1 MLTAIDNI
9 TVLLCVIG
17 IFLVGKHFSNTSRD
31 MDSFYQ
37 ANKSIP
43 WSLAVGTLV
52 ASWYGGAGVIG
63 TIGYATTMGVSAFF
77 IWSIC
82 ARLVRFPL
90 ALWVAPRISVKVN
103 TTMTELLNRYYGR
116 AASLI
121 GAVILVVSC
130 LSIAEI
136 AATGYVGVAAW
147 DANKFVVAAAVVII
161 ATGITCLGGLMGVA
175 VTDMIF
181 FFLMITCVC
190 AAYPQVYFEVGGFA
204 GINQVLSQVA
214 PQMLT
219 PLGGTPVGRAIC
231 LVVLC
236 INVYKDPSFYQ
247 RFTAANSPRTGKRA
261 MLMCFSIWLS
271 FDIVLITTAMLI
283 RTLHPQL
290 EIQPEVTYVQLVLSN
305 LPPVLRGLF
314 VFGIMGAII
323 STIDSYFLI
332 GGEIVSRDIVG
343 AFRKTPLTDRQSIGI
358 TRITCIVFGIIG
370 LCTAFSF
377 PLVYDAFLFINSLS
391 MCGLFVP
398 VLGAILSDSKKTDV
412 GGLASM
418 LFGSLSWIYFNY
430 FPVSVDILGGQVDAL
445 LIALPI
451 SFVAYVIGNRF
462 GKVYCDDS
470 LDSAVEAAIEQVEW
484 FGVDGALVALYA
496 VLAVIYGYGMIHQV
510 DGLVGI
516 MAPGIAILIT
526 FAVFVRYWFEVREFS
541 KGKKKL

>member
-1 MLTAIDNI
+1 MLTFIDNL

-17 IFLVGKHFSNTSRD
+17 IFLVGKHFSKTSRN

-82 ARLVRFPL
+82 AHLVRFPL

-103 TTMTELLNRYYGR
+103 TTMTELINRYYGR

-121 GAVILVVSC
+121 GAIILVVSC

-147 DANKFVVAAAVVII
+147 NANKFLVAAAVVII
-161 ATGITCLGGLMGVA
+161 STGITCLGGLMGVA

-181 FFLMITCVC
+181 FFLMITSVC
-190 AAYPQVYFEVGGFA
+190 AAFPQVYFGVGGFA

-271 FDIVLITTAMLI
+271 FDMVLITTAMLI
-283 RTLHPQL
+283 RTIHPGL
-290 EIQPEVTYVQLVLSN
+290 EIQPEVAYVQLVLSN
-305 LPPVLRGLF
+305 LPVVLRGLF

-332 GGEIVSRDIVG
+332 GGEIVSRDIINVY
-343 AFRKTPLTDRQSIGI
+343 RKHPLSDRQSINI
-358 TRITCIVFGIIG
+358 TRISCIIFGIIG
-370 LCTAFSF
+370 LGTAFSF

-398 VLGAILSDSKKTDV
+398 VLGAILSDSRKTDV

-418 LFGSLSWIYFNY
+418 IFGSLSWIYFNY
-430 FPVSVDILGGQVDAL
+430 FPISVDILGGKVDAL

-451 SFVAYVIGNRF
+451 SFIAYVIGNRF

-470 LDSAVEAAIEQVEW
+470 IGSNGEQLIEPVEW

-496 VLAVIYGYGMIHQV
+496 VLAIIFGYGMVHQV
-510 DGLVGI
+510 DVLVL
-516 MAPGIAILIT
+516 ASWLQALPC
-526 FAVFVRYWFEVREFS
+526 
-541 KGKKKL
+541 

>member
-1 MLTAIDNI
+1 MLTFLDNL

-17 IFLVGKHFSNTSRD
+17 IFLVGKHFSKTSRN

-82 ARLVRFPL
+82 AHLVRFPL

-103 TTMTELLNRYYGR
+103 TTMTELINRYYGR
-116 AASLI
+116 TASLI

-147 DANKFVVAAAVVII
+147 NANKFLIAAAVVII
-161 ATGITCLGGLMGVA
+161 STGITCLGGLMGVA

-181 FFLMITCVC
+181 FFLMITSVC
-190 AAYPQVYFEVGGFA
+190 AAFPQVYFGVGGFA

-271 FDIVLITTAMLI
+271 FDMVLITTAMLI
-283 RTLHPQL
+283 RTIHPGL
-290 EIQPEVTYVQLVLSN
+290 EIQPEVAYVQLVLSN
-305 LPPVLRGLF
+305 LPVVLRGLF

-332 GGEIVSRDIVG
+332 GGEIVSRDIINVY
-343 AFRKTPLTDRQSIGI
+343 RKHPLSDRQSINI
-358 TRITCIVFGIIG
+358 TRISCIIFGIIG
-370 LCTAFSF
+370 LGTAFSF

-398 VLGAILSDSKKTDV
+398 VLGAILSDSRKTDV
-412 GGLASM
+412 GGLSSM
-418 LFGSLSWIYFNY
+418 IFGSLSWIYFNY
-430 FPVSVDILGGQVDAL
+430 YPISIDILGGKVDAL

-451 SFVAYVIGNRF
+451 SFITYVIGNRF

-470 LDSAVEAAIEQVEW
+470 VGSSGEQQIEPVEW

-496 VLAVIYGYGMIHQV
+496 VLAIIFGYGMVHQV
-510 DGLVGI
+510 DALVGI
-516 MAPGIAILIT
+516 LAPGIAMLIT
-526 FAVFVRYWFEVREFS
+526 FGVFARYWFEVREFS
-541 KGKKKL
+541 KRKA

>member
-190 AAYPQVYFEVGGFA
+190 AAYPQVYFEV
-204 GINQVLSQVA
+204 
-214 PQMLT
+214 
-219 PLGGTPVGRAIC
+219 
-231 LVVLC
+231 
-236 INVYKDPSFYQ
+236 
-247 RFTAANSPRTGKRA
+247 
-261 MLMCFSIWLS
+261 
-271 FDIVLITTAMLI
+271 
-283 RTLHPQL
+283 
-290 EIQPEVTYVQLVLSN
+290 
-305 LPPVLRGLF
+305 LF
-314 VFGIMGAII
+314 H
-323 STIDSYFLI
+323 L
-332 GGEIVSRDIVG
+332 
-343 AFRKTPLTDRQSIGI
+343 
-358 TRITCIVFGIIG
+358 
-370 LCTAFSF
+370 
-377 PLVYDAFLFINSLS
+377 
-391 MCGLFVP
+391 
-398 VLGAILSDSKKTDV
+398 
-412 GGLASM
+412 
-418 LFGSLSWIYFNY
+418 
-430 FPVSVDILGGQVDAL
+430 
-445 LIALPI
+445 
-451 SFVAYVIGNRF
+451 
-462 GKVYCDDS
+462 
-470 LDSAVEAAIEQVEW
+470 
-484 FGVDGALVALYA
+484 A
-496 VLAVIYGYGMIHQV
+496 VL
-510 DGLVGI
+510 
-516 MAPGIAILIT
+516 
-526 FAVFVRYWFEVREFS
+526 
-541 KGKKKL
+541 